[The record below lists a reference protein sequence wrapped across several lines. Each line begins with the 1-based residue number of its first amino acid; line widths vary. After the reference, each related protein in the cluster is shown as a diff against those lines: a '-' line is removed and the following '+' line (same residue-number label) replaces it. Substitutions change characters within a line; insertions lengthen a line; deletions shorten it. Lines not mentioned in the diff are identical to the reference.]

1 MLTLI
6 ESSVGITDTYCDP
19 SAKLFGMS
27 CRPDS
32 SESLDYGAFSIV
44 HVSQGADVN
53 LRLDLLTLPT
63 GRLGLGLSGK
73 V

>member
-1 MLTLI
+1 
-6 ESSVGITDTYCDP
+6 
-19 SAKLFGMS
+19 MS
-27 CRPDS
+27 RSPDS
-32 SESLDYGAFSIV
+32 GQGLNDGAFSIV

>member
-1 MLTLI
+1 V
-6 ESSVGITDTYCDP
+6 SRSPY
-19 SAKLFGMS
+19 S
-27 CRPDS
+27 RQR
-32 SESLDYGAFSIV
+32 LDDGAFAVV